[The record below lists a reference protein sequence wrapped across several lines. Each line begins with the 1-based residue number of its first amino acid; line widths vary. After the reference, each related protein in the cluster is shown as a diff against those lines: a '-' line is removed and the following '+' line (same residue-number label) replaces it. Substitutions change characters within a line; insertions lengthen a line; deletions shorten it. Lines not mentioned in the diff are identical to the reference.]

1 MSYREEAY
9 NDNNDEQYADFDK
22 EMEQF
27 SDNENIE
34 AQADINDNNT
44 EAKQETEEIIIAS
57 GAAQFDQ
64 EIMEQH
70 NSTGFNKLQLL
81 KEKAIK
87 KEDRTTTP
95 YMTKYERARILGARS
110 LQISMNAPTF
120 VTLDGETDTLKIAT
134 KELEENKIPLV
145 IRRYL
150 PDGSFED
157 WYATELIVDF

>member
-1 MSYREEAY
+1 MSDREEAY

>member
-1 MSYREEAY
+1 MSDREEAY

-27 SDNENIE
+27 SDNENID
-34 AQADINDNNT
+34 AQAENTT
-44 EAKQETEEIIIAS
+44 EAKQEQQEIIIAS

-64 EIMEQH
+64 EIMDQH
-70 NSTGFNKLQLL
+70 NNTGFNKLQSL
-81 KEKAIK
+81 KDKAIK

>member
-1 MSYREEAY
+1 MSDREEAY
-9 NDNNDEQYADFDK
+9 NDNAEEQYADFDK
-22 EMEQF
+22 EMEEF

-34 AQADINDNNT
+34 VQPENNT
-44 EAKQETEEIIIAS
+44 ETKQEAQEIIIAS

-64 EIMEQH
+64 EIMDQH
-70 NSTGFNKLQLL
+70 NSTGFNKLQSL
-81 KEKAIK
+81 KDKAIK

>member
-1 MSYREEAY
+1 MSDREEAY
-9 NDNNDEQYADFDK
+9 NDNADEQYADFDK
-22 EMEQF
+22 EMEEF

-34 AQADINDNNT
+34 VQPENT
-44 EAKQETEEIIIAS
+44 ETKQEAQEIIIAS

-64 EIMEQH
+64 EIMDQH
-70 NSTGFNKLQLL
+70 NSTGFNKLQSL

>member
-1 MSYREEAY
+1 MSDREEAY
-9 NDNNDEQYADFDK
+9 NDNADEQYADFDK
-22 EMEQF
+22 EMEEF

-34 AQADINDNNT
+34 VQPENT
-44 EAKQETEEIIIAS
+44 ETKQEAQEIIIAS

-64 EIMEQH
+64 EIMDQH
-70 NSTGFNKLQLL
+70 NSTGFNKLQSL
-81 KEKAIK
+81 KEKPL

>member
-1 MSYREEAY
+1 MSDREEAY
-9 NDNNDEQYADFDK
+9 NDNADEQYADFDK
-22 EMEQF
+22 EMEEF

-34 AQADINDNNT
+34 VQPENT
-44 EAKQETEEIIIAS
+44 ETKQEAQEIIIAS

-64 EIMEQH
+64 EIMDQH
-70 NSTGFNKLQLL
+70 NSAGFNKLQSL
-81 KEKAIK
+81 KDKAIK